1 MFTAPW
7 ALVLLPLVLLARGG
21 LRRLA
26 LALLVLAAAGPRL
39 PVVPGLT
46 VVMLDASPSSRPS
59 LVPAL
64 RRFRVGGPVRYLAF
78 AERAVWVQNPYALPP
93 LGEATDFA
101 AALGEA
107 VRPGPVR
114 ILLLSDGL
122 FAPSA
127 SPVPLF
133 VYPLSPA
140 PHAAI
145 TALFAPLAP
154 TLGERVEVV
163 AEVFLARPAE
173 ATLRFSAG
181 DQREERRLALPRGVS
196 RVGFRF
202 VLEGPTEVEATLSTP
217 LGSDTRRLEL
227 RPAGKREVLVLGDAS
242 AARYLEAQG
251 FAVQTADRLP
261 EKLPRVV
268 VVGRSADALGPLAAE
283 RLERHLEAGGGLLFT
298 ATPEGLFFGG
308 WDRAFP
314 DLPLKPRPGKGA
326 AFVLVLDVSGS
337 MAGEKLARA
346 VEGALAAVRAA
357 REEDALGIVVF
368 SDRTRWLLPLAPVD
382 YRQRRLAE
390 ERLKALTAGG
400 GTDLA
405 PALATARAA
414 LAGVPAE
421 QKAMLVVTDGVTAR
435 PDAARREAAKALAAG
450 IRLAALGIGP
460 DADRAFLASL
470 GGEVLSAQGAAAL
483 AGRIEAAA
491 KEALRRQSALGRF
504 PLTLRPHPVTRGLD
518 PPPPARVL
526 LPAVKKPWATAV
538 VRSGDLDV
546 LALAERE
553 NGRVAALATDLGQSL
568 KDWPDTPRLLANL
581 VRWLADTPARP
592 RYLLAGDT
600 LYLFGRYDAP
610 PVLWVG
616 GRRYP
621 LVPDAPFRYRL
632 KLPPGARELVVRVG
646 DRALFR
652 IRREPALE
660 WPDQDGRATLRR
672 LAEASGGRL
681 LAAPELGPPPRVP
694 RDLSRPL
701 AALALLVFLLERF
714 LVWRRG
720 RVD

>member
-1 MFTAPW
+1 MFAAPW
-7 ALVLLPLVLLARGG
+7 ALVFLPLVPLARGG
-21 LRRLA
+21 LRRLV

-39 PVVPGLT
+39 PLAPGLT

-59 LVPAL
+59 LLPAL
-64 RRFRVGGPVRYLAF
+64 RRLRVAGPVRYLAF

-93 LGEATDFA
+93 LGGTTDFA

-107 VRPGPVR
+107 VRAGPAR

-122 FAPSA
+122 FSPSA

-133 VYPLSPA
+133 AYPLSPA

-145 TALFAPLAP
+145 TALLAPLAP
-154 TLGERVEVV
+154 TQGERVEVV
-163 AEVFLARPAE
+163 AEVLLSRPAE

-181 DQREERRLALPRGVS
+181 GHREERRLALFRGVS

-202 VLEGPTEVEATLSTP
+202 VLEGPTEVRVTLSTP

-227 RPAGKREVLVLGDAS
+227 RPAGKSEVLVVGDAS
-242 AARYLEAQG
+242 AARYLQAQG

-261 EKLPRVV
+261 AKLPRVV

-283 RLERHLEAGGGLLFT
+283 RFERHLEAGGGLLFT

-308 WDRAFP
+308 WDRVFP

-337 MAGEKLARA
+337 MGGEKLARA

-390 ERLKALTAGG
+390 ERLKALSAGG

-414 LAGVPAE
+414 LVGARAE
-421 QKAMLVVTDGVTAR
+421 QKAILVVTDGVTAR
-435 PDAARREAAKALAAG
+435 PDAARQEAAAALAAG

-460 DADRAFLASL
+460 DADRAFLTSL
-470 GGEVLSAQGAAAL
+470 GGEVLSARDPTALAAL
-483 AGRIEAAA
+483 IEAAA
-491 KEALRRQSALGRF
+491 KKALRRQSAFGRF
-504 PLTLRPHPVTRGLD
+504 PIAIRPHPVTRGLG

-538 VRSGDLDV
+538 LRSGDLDV
-546 LALAERE
+546 LALADRK

-568 KDWPDTPRLLANL
+568 KGWPDTPRLLANL
-581 VRWLADTPARP
+581 VRWLGNTPARP

-632 KLPPGARELVVRVG
+632 RLPAGARELVVRAG
-646 DRALFR
+646 DKTLFR
-652 IRREPALE
+652 IRRDSVGE
-660 WPDQDGRATLRR
+660 WPDQDGRATLKA
-672 LAEASGGRL
+672 LAKASGGRL
-681 LAAPELGPPPRVP
+681 LAAPALGPAPRVP
-694 RDLSRPL
+694 RDLSR
-701 AALALLVFLLERF
+701 AIAGLALFVFLLERF